1 MLNLVFVSFR
11 NLDKEWVPDKLVI
24 VSRNPQIVIIKTLK
38 SLIKRSLSH
47 VVSHVGVGNVPILD
61 TLWWKVRLKDVD
73 ELGMVL

>member
-1 MLNLVFVSFR
+1 MFVNF
-11 NLDKEWVPDKLVI
+11 DQEWVPDKLVI

-47 VVSHVGVGNVPILD
+47 VVSHVGVGNVPVLD